1 MAEDKKK
8 KRLWIQNLLNRY
20 RMVVINETTFEERF
34 FVRISQFNIIVLIIL
49 FVTFITIGSFFL
61 VAYTPLKEFIPGY
74 TSLSI
79 RKEAIRNT
87 FLLDSLSVEFQ
98 KQDRFIQSMKR
109 ALTGEID
116 WEENSLLIAK
126 DQLPELLNSDNA
138 MTEADSLLRLEVIQE
153 DKYNVIPN
161 DLSNVKYLLYSPAAG
176 PISQKY
182 DVNKRHFAVDIAL
195 EEHAPVMAVAHGTV
209 IFAEWT
215 AETGHVIIIKHDYGL
230 LSVYKHN
237 SYLEK
242 SQGDLVKAG
251 EVIAKAGNTGKL
263 STGWHLH
270 FELWMNGYSVDPTDF
285 IEFSQAL

>member
-1 MAEDKKK
+1 MVKEKKK
-8 KRLWIQNLLNRY
+8 KGFWIQNLLNRY
-20 RMVVINETTFEERF
+20 RLVVISEKTFEERF
-34 FVRISQFNIIVLIIL
+34 FLRVSQLNIFLLVLL
-49 FVTFITIGSFFL
+49 FVTIITIGSFFL

-74 TSLSI
+74 TSLFI
-79 RKEAIRNT
+79 RKQAIRNT
-87 FLLDSLSVEFQ
+87 FLLDSINLEFQ
-98 KQDRFIQSMKR
+98 KQDRFIKSIKS
-109 ALTGEID
+109 ALTGETD
-116 WEENSLLIAK
+116 LEENSLLTTK
-126 DQLPELLNSDNA
+126 DESPELLNSDNTL
-138 MTEADSLLRLEVIQE
+138 TEADSLLRLEVIQE
-153 DKYNVIPN
+153 DKYNLIPN

-182 DVNKRHFAVDIAL
+182 DAEKRHFAVDIAL

-242 SQGDLVKAG
+242 SQGDMVKAG